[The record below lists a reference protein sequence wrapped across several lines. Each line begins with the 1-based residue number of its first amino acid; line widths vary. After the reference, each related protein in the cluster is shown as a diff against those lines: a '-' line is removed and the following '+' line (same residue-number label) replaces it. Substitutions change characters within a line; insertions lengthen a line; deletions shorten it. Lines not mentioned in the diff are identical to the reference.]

1 MKNIKLYITEKLK
14 IKKHLSGHDIKT
26 FEDIIKKLYDIG
38 LFKKH
43 YDIKDFSKISL
54 KITLYSTFDINY
66 ISIDNILELVENYN
80 LDSLFEIENKKDI
93 REYRIKQL
101 DNPNEFII
109 LHYNRKTLDIEGIT
123 VSENIMKFIIDI
135 CK

>member
-14 IKKHLSGHDIKT
+14 IKKRLSGHDIKT

-101 DNPNEFII
+101 DNPNKFII